1 MSVVIG
7 VLVAILIF
15 GLIIFIHEFGHFTAA
30 KLCGVKVDQFAIG
43 MGPAIFKKQKG
54 ETLYALRLLPFGG
67 FCSMEGENEES
78 DSDRAFCNKKVWQRI
93 IIVAAGAFMNLVLG
107 FIVVVIMISV
117 QDDITSTQISWF
129 EDNAVSH
136 SSGLMLGDEIKSIN
150 GYHIFS
156 EIDMSY
162 QLQSDEDGVFDF
174 VVERDGKKVEL
185 NDVEFSKK
193 DKVLHIDFKVLP
205 IDVNPLTVCEYSAK
219 TCVSY
224 ARLVLVSLKDLVLG
238 KYKIN
243 DLSGPVGIVDVMS
256 GVVGDYVEDSGIDW
270 YRLIQQLLSLA
281 ALITI
286 NVGIFNLLPLP
297 ALDGGR
303 LVFLIIEGIRRKP
316 VPAKYEGYVHA
327 TGLALLMALMVYI
340 TAHDIFKLFG

>member
-1 MSVVIG
+1 MSGVIG
-7 VLVAILIF
+7 VIVAIIVF
-15 GLIIFIHEFGHFTAA
+15 GLIIFIHEFGHFMAA
-30 KLCGVKVDQFAIG
+30 KLCGVKVNQFAIG

-54 ETLYALRLLPFGG
+54 ETLYALRLFPFGG
-67 FCSMEGENEES
+67 FCSMEGENEDS

-93 IIVAAGAFMNLVLG
+93 VIVCAGAFMNLVLG
-107 FIVVVIMISV
+107 FIVVVIMIST
-117 QDDITSTQISWF
+117 QDEITSTQISWF
-129 EDNAVSH
+129 EDGA
-136 SSGLMLGDEIKSIN
+136 SSQKTGLMLGDEVKSIN
-150 GYHIFS
+150 GYHVFS

-174 VVERDGKKVEL
+174 VVERDGKDTEL
-185 NDVEFSKK
+185 NGVEFKK
-193 DKVLHIDFKVLP
+193 EGSVLHLDFKVNP
-205 IDVNPLTVCEYSAK
+205 IKINPVTVCEYSAR

-224 ARLVLVSLKDLVLG
+224 ARLVLASLKDLVIG

-256 GVVGDYVEDSGIDW
+256 GVVDGYVGESGIEW

-327 TGLALLMALMVYI
+327 AGLALLMALMVYI

>member
-1 MSVVIG
+1 MSGVIG
-7 VLVAILIF
+7 VIVAIIVF
-15 GLIIFIHEFGHFTAA
+15 GLIIFIHEFGHFMAA
-30 KLCGVKVDQFAIG
+30 KLCGVKVNQFAIG

-54 ETLYALRLLPFGG
+54 ETLYALRLFPFGG
-67 FCSMEGENEES
+67 FCAMEGENEDS

-93 IIVAAGAFMNLVLG
+93 IIVCAGAFMNLVLG
-107 FIVVVIMISV
+107 FIVVVIMIST
-117 QDDITSTQISWF
+117 QDAITSTQISWF
-129 EDNAVSH
+129 EDGAS
-136 SSGLMLGDEIKSIN
+136 SQQSGLMLGDVVKSIN
-150 GYHIFS
+150 DYHIFS

-162 QLQSDEDGVFDF
+162 QLQSDKDGVFDF
-174 VVERDGKKVEL
+174 VVERDGKEIEL
-185 NDVEFSKK
+185 SGVEFKK
-193 DKVLHIDFKVLP
+193 DNNVLHLDFKVNP
-205 IDVNPLTVCEYSAK
+205 IEINPITVAEYSAK

-224 ARLVLVSLKDLVLG
+224 ARLVLVSLKDLIIG
-238 KYKIN
+238 RYKIN

-256 GVVGDYVEDSGIDW
+256 GVVDGYAKDSGIDW
-270 YRLIQQLLSLA
+270 YSLIQQLLSLA

-327 TGLALLMALMVYI
+327 AGLALLMALMVYI